1 MKARFHLTR
10 TKVPKAPLMGASE
23 EQSQDIPYS
32 VFFRATLPK
41 ALLMGAFPHF
51 TTALLRLKQRREAL
65 PALDALDG
73 IAEHLRDRDDLD
85 LVG

>member
-1 MKARFHLTR
+1 MKDRFHLTR

-41 ALLMGAFPHF
+41 APLMGAEYVEN
-51 TTALLRLKQRREAL
+51 TTILLRLKQSREAL
-65 PALDALDG
+65 PAFDALDG
-73 IAEHLRDRDDLD
+73 VSEHIGD
-85 LVG
+85 